1 MTKISISLQF
11 IIITIC
17 FFVPCVTNSETLII
31 YSDMGSETCRFD
43 VEPAITHEEQARG
56 LMFRKSLDDKAGM
69 FFIFQREELRHFW
82 MKNTLFPLD
91 LVFIDNNFLV
101 VDIHKNAKPLDESI
115 ISSRKPARYVLEIKA
130 GKADKCRM
138 RNGTKT
144 KLLKNSF

>member
-1 MTKISISLQF
+1 
-11 IIITIC
+11 
-17 FFVPCVTNSETLII
+17 
-31 YSDMGSETCRFD
+31 
-43 VEPAITHEEQARG
+43 
-56 LMFRKSLDDKAGM
+56 MFRKSLDDKAGM

-82 MKNTLFPLD
+82 MKNTLIPLD

>member
-1 MTKISISLQF
+1 
-11 IIITIC
+11 
-17 FFVPCVTNSETLII
+17 
-31 YSDMGSETCRFD
+31 MGSETCRFD

-69 FFIFQREELRHFW
+69 FFIFQRED
-82 MKNTLFPLD
+82 TLFPLD